1 MSSFLRNHTR
11 QPRIYIDL
19 PTGGKFYKDNVF
31 QDNQFVHIPVFGM
44 STMDEISLKTPDA
57 LFSGKATADVIK
69 SCIPTVNDPYQIVR
83 LDLEYILLAIKI
95 ATYGDILEI
104 NATCP
109 KCAESTKVDADL
121 SKILAN
127 FENSKIENEFILNNL
142 TFKLQPITY
151 REVTESG
158 IESYA
163 LEKKIA
169 NAKKDLQLDQNYDE
183 YLNKFLQELLL
194 LNNQAMVKY
203 ISNISNNED
212 EETDKTEIQEFIK
225 NNDKKVAE
233 MVSEKVNELVR
244 DWSIPDLHVDCTNE
258 ECKNQFVTGI
268 VLDYSNFFGDLS
280 YTSRNL
286 S

>member
-1 MSSFLRNHTR
+1 MSSFLNKHTR

-69 SCIPTVNDPYQIVR
+69 SCIPIVNDPYQIVR

-95 ATYGDILEI
+95 ATYGDTLEI

-109 KCAESTKVDADL
+109 KCKEDTKVDVDL
-121 SKILAN
+121 SKILSH
-127 FENSKIENEFILNNL
+127 FENSKYEKEFVIDKL
-142 TFKLQPITY
+142 TFKLQPISY
-151 REVTESG
+151 KSVTESG

-163 LEKKIA
+163 LEKRIA
-169 NAKKDLQLDQNYDE
+169 NAKQDLQLDKNYDE
-183 YLNKFLQELLL
+183 YLNKFLQDMLL
-194 LNNQAMVKY
+194 LNNKATAKY
-203 ISNISNNED
+203 IAEISDNEEQELNNEA
-212 EETDKTEIQEFIK
+212 IQEFIR
-225 NNDKKVAE
+225 NNETRVAE
-233 MVSEKVNELVR
+233 EVVEKVKELTSE
-244 DWSIPDLHVDCTNE
+244 WNIPDLHVNCTSESCDNT
-258 ECKNQFVTGI
+258 FATTI
-268 VLDYSNFFGDLS
+268 ILDYSNFFGDLS